1 MEEEGYEIRIDYS
14 FFYKNLQENVAKRVA
29 AYKAK

>member
-1 MEEEGYEIRIDYS
+1 MLNLETLERELVYDIDADA
-14 FFYKNLQENVAKRVA
+14 QVNVAKRVA